1 MFLGDSFFF
10 RSTEGVL
17 LKLIITKLLLEV
29 KLFFQVTFKIFLLG
43 WLGVENAINAG
54 VEVEVEAE
62 LGKSI

>member
-10 RSTEGVL
+10 CSTEGVL

-43 WLGVENAINAG
+43 WLGVENAINANS
-54 VEVEVEAE
+54 AFN
-62 LGKSI
+62 